1 MTDVDPC
8 TCTMLAAQTWQE
20 PSEWEQD
27 PWCQTH
33 PDVPFIVAEARAARC
48 NHCGKVGCDYIAN
61 IHKARAEAAEAALLD
76 ARAEVGRLA
85 ESYAAASYRISELH
99 VDLNSSRAEVG
110 RLSAERAAS
119 EARVR
124 EALVSLATV
133 TDDEYATVVARH
145 VESLL
150 TLDLQTSGGEVQPEA
165 CPTVSGASP
174 SEPDD
179 PHGACSRNLVAVA
192 VERDKALGAA
202 KRAATKS
209 TVDHR
214 ERIAQAIDQA
224 WAEASDSWA
233 RRMQPRTAYSVAYG
247 DGYLDGLEH
256 AEGIARST
264 PLDGDAA

>member
-1 MTDVDPC
+1 MTPDTAALRAMADEAAAFRDLTPNWHRFRPEAGSVLVDPDTVRALC
-8 TCTMLAAQTWQE
+8 DAADE
-20 PSEWEQD
+20 VE
-27 PWCQTH
+27 
-33 PDVPFIVAEARAARC
+33 RLRC
-48 NHCGKVGCDYIAN
+48 GHCGKVECDWIGD
-61 IHKARAEAAEAALLD
+61 IRKPRAEAAEAAVVV
-76 ARAEVGRLA
+76 A
-85 ESYAAASYRISELH
+85 
-99 VDLNSSRAEVG
+99 RAEVG
-110 RLSAERAAS
+110 RLSAERAAL

-192 VERDKALGAA
+192 VERDKALGRAS
-202 KRAATKS
+202 RAA
-209 TVDHR
+209 DIG

-224 WAEASDSWA
+224 WAEAHDRQA
-233 RRMQPRTAYSVAYG
+233 RRIQPRTAYSVAYG
-247 DGYLDGLEH
+247 DGYLDGLEY
-256 AEGIARST
+256 AEGIARTTLARPTT
-264 PLDGDAA
+264 PEDTP